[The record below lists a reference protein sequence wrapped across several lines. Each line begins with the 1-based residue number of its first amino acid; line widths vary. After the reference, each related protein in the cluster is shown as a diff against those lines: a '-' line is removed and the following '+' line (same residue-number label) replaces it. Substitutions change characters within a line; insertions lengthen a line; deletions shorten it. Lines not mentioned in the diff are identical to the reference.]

1 VRAAAS
7 TVTGRP
13 AIRFE
18 LPAGRVATRP
28 PEDRGLARDGVR
40 LLAAEP
46 DGVRHLRFRQL
57 PEMLTPGDLV
67 VVNTS
72 ATVPAAIDATR
83 QDGREVVVHVAG
95 PAPGSALGSSSATG
109 EPADTEVTGGPHVV
123 ELRRL
128 DGRGPVLDAE
138 PGERLTLVSGGQ
150 LRLVAALDPPHR
162 RLWAAFFAID
172 GPLEDLLARAG
183 RPVAYGYLED
193 RYELEAHQPD
203 VARHPGSAEMASAA
217 RPLTPRVVTDLVTR
231 GINVAPVV
239 LHAGLSSLERHEP
252 PRPERFEVPV
262 VTARLVE
269 HTRRHH
275 GRVIAVGTTTTR
287 ALETVATRDSRVR
300 PGRGWTDLV
309 LGPDRPA
316 QVVDGLVTGW
326 HDADAS
332 HLLLLEAVAGADL
345 VQRAYEAALAG
356 SYLWHEFGDSCL
368 LLPGR

>member
-1 VRAAAS
+1 VRTSSS

-13 AIRFE
+13 AVRFE
-18 LPAGRVATRP
+18 LPPGRVATRP
-28 PEDRGLARDGVR
+28 PEDRGLARDEVR
-40 LLAAEP
+40 LLVAEP
-46 DGVRHLRFRQL
+46 DGLRHLRFRQL
-57 PEMLTPGDLV
+57 PEVLAPGDLV
-67 VVNTS
+67 VINTS

-95 PAPGSALGSSSATG
+95 PAPGSPVGGSSVTG
-109 EPADTEVTGGPHVV
+109 ERAGAEVTAGPHVV
-123 ELRRL
+123 ELRRP
-128 DGRGPVLDAE
+128 DGRGPMLDAE
-138 PGERLTLVSGGQ
+138 PGERLTLIAGGQ
-150 LRLVAALDPPHR
+150 LRLVAAEDPPHR
-162 RLWAAFFAID
+162 RLWAAFFALD

-193 RYELEAHQPD
+193 RHELDVHQPA

-239 LHAGLSSLERHEP
+239 LHAGLSSLEPDEP
-252 PRPERFEVPV
+252 PRPERFEVPS

-269 HTRRHH
+269 HARRHG
-275 GRVIAVGTTTTR
+275 GRVIALGTTATR
-287 ALETVATRDSRVR
+287 ALETVATSDGRVR
-300 PGRGWTDLV
+300 PARGWTDLV

-316 QVVDGLVTGW
+316 RVVDGLVTGW
-326 HDADAS
+326 HDSDAS

-356 SYLWHEFGDSCL
+356 PYLWHEFGDSCL
-368 LLPGR
+368 LLPDR